1 MGHLLWLSRS
11 LWQPRGRVLTRQGE
25 WFLFLYSVAVSALF
39 ALVLPYTPATTALFI
54 IAIGLPL
61 IFRPRTYLG
70 RIIGVVTVPIGVIWL
85 IVLALRAS

>member
-1 MGHLLWLSRS
+1 MGHLLRLSRS

-39 ALVLPYTPATTALFI
+39 ALVLPYTPATTALFM

-61 IFRPRTYLG
+61 IFRPRIYIVRGIAVVAAL
-70 RIIGVVTVPIGVIWL
+70 IGSAWL
-85 IVLALRAS
+85 VVLALRAS